1 MHAQWNAPQAALQ
14 HNFTELDQVPRD
26 TLNYIFSM
34 LVNRCVTTTPPTL
47 NYILLFFPVFLHRVS
62 PRH

>member
-26 TLNYIFSM
+26 TLNYIFSI
-34 LVNRCVTTTPPTL
+34 LVNRCVTTPPHLIT
-47 NYILLFFPVFLHRVS
+47 F
-62 PRH
+62 

>member
-26 TLNYIFSM
+26 TLNYIFLAYRSTG
-34 LVNRCVTTTPPTL
+34 V
-47 NYILLFFPVFLHRVS
+47 
-62 PRH
+62 